1 MALVSLPPPPAA
13 CVSYPPERYL
23 RDAASYF
30 IEGEAA
36 VVARVIVVAFFCIC
50 ALAQTV
56 WGPMFNPFTPA
67 HNVLYRVTGMPTPR
81 ALEAVSV
88 AEKPKD
94 D

>member
-1 MALVSLPPPPAA
+1 M
-13 CVSYPPERYL
+13 
-23 RDAASYF
+23 
-30 IEGEAA
+30 
-36 VVARVIVVAFFCIC
+36 ARVIVVAFFCIC